1 MTQLLVVA
9 PDGIPEVAAG
19 DDLAALVLAA
29 LPDLTDGDVVVIA
42 SKVVSKAEGRVITGD
57 DRLAAIAD
65 ETVRE
70 VARRGDT
77 VIAQT
82 RHGFVMAAAGVDASN
97 VEVGRLVLLPLDPD
111 ESARRLRAELRV
123 ATGARVGVIVTDTFG
138 RPWRHGQTD
147 LAVGA
152 AGITVLDELSG
163 QTDRYG
169 NPLVVTAAA
178 IADEVAGAADLVKSK
193 LSARPLAL
201 VRGLAP
207 MVTDDDGPGV
217 AALIRLGPLDMFRLG
232 TREAVQEAV
241 AVAAASSS
249 WASASPASAGSAGVV
264 MTDGDGPGLDVALL
278 TDILDVT
285 GLADELELGG
295 DGNVRVRLRPDLLA
309 LDPFE
314 LGVRVGRA
322 SVLLAGSGFG
332 LVGHPPAL
340 HVSPLPR

>member
-1 MTQLLVVA
+1 MTELLVVA
-9 PDGIPEVAAG
+9 PDGIPEVG
-19 DDLAALVLAA
+19 TGNDLAALVVAA
-29 LPDLTDGDVVVIA
+29 VPDLADGDIVLIA
-42 SKVVSKAEGRVITGD
+42 SKVVSKSEGRVVPGH

-111 ESARRLRAELRV
+111 ASARRLRADLLET
-123 ATGARVGVIVTDTFG
+123 TGARVGVIVTDTFG

-169 NPLVVTAAA
+169 NPLFVTAAA
-178 IADEVAGAADLVKSK
+178 VADELAGAADLVKSK
-193 LSARPLAL
+193 LAARPLAV
-201 VRGLAP
+201 VRGLGA
-207 MVTDDDGPGV
+207 MTTEDDGPGV

-232 TREAVQEAV
+232 TREGVAEAV
-241 AVAAASSS
+241 DRAGTAASST
-249 WASASPASAGSAGVV
+249 APAGVV
-264 MTDGDGPGLDVALL
+264 MADADGPGLDLGLL
-278 TDILDVT
+278 ADTLDAS

-295 DGNVRVRLRPDLLA
+295 DGSVVVRLPPELLDLDEL
-309 LDPFE
+309 E
-314 LGVRVGRA
+314 LGLRLGRA
-322 SVLLAGSGFG
+322 SVLLAGNGFG
-332 LVGHPPAL
+332 LVGRPPEL
-340 HVSPLPR
+340 SIRPLPR

>member
-1 MTQLLVVA
+1 MSELLVVA
-9 PDGIPEVAAG
+9 PDGIPEVDAG

-29 LPDLTDGDVVVIA
+29 LPELTGGDILVIA
-42 SKVVSKAEGRVITGD
+42 SKVVSKAEGRVVPGH

-111 ESARRLRAELRV
+111 GSARRLRAELLAR
-123 ATGARVGVIVTDTFG
+123 TGVRVGVIVTDTFG

-152 AGITVLDELSG
+152 AGIRVLDELSG
-163 QTDRYG
+163 HTDRYG

-178 IADEVAGAADLVKSK
+178 VADELAGAADLVKSK
-193 LSARPLAL
+193 LSARPVAL
-201 VRGLAP
+201 VRGLAS
-207 MVTDDDGPGV
+207 MVTEDDGPGV

-232 TREAVQEAV
+232 TREAVDEAV
-241 AVAAASSS
+241 GAAAAAAST
-249 WASASPASAGSAGVV
+249 SALPGVV
-264 MTDGDGPGLDVALL
+264 MADADGPGIDLALL
-278 TDILDVT
+278 ADTLEAT
-285 GLADELELGG
+285 GVADELELGG
-295 DGNVRVRLRPDLLA
+295 DGSVLVRLRPELLE
-309 LDPFE
+309 LDPIE
-314 LGVRVGRA
+314 LGLRVGRA
-322 SVLLAGSGFG
+322 SVLLAGNGFG
-332 LVGHPPAL
+332 LIGRPPDL
-340 HVSPLPR
+340 SVRQLRR

>member
-1 MTQLLVVA
+1 MTELLVVA
-9 PDGIPEVAAG
+9 PDGIPEVEAG

-29 LPDLTDGDVVVIA
+29 LPDLTDGDIVVIA
-42 SKVVSKAEGRVITGD
+42 SKVVSKAEGRVVPGH

-82 RHGFVMAAAGVDASN
+82 RHGFVMAAAGVDSSN

-111 ESARRLRAELRV
+111 GSARRLRGDLFA

-152 AGITVLDELSG
+152 AGVTVLDELSG

-169 NPLVVTAAA
+169 NPLIVTAAA
-178 IADEVAGAADLVKSK
+178 VADELAGAADLVKSK

-201 VRGLAP
+201 VRGVAS
-207 MVTDDDGPGV
+207 MVTEDDGPGV
-217 AALIRLGPLDMFRLG
+217 SALIRLGPLDMFRLG
-232 TREAVQEAV
+232 NREAVEEAV
-241 AVAAASSS
+241 DAATAAAASSS
-249 WASASPASAGSAGVV
+249 APGVV
-264 MTDGDGPGLDVALL
+264 MADADGPGLDLALL
-278 TDILDVT
+278 ADTLDAS
-285 GLADELELGG
+285 GLADGLELGG
-295 DGNVRVRLRPDLLA
+295 DGRVLVRLRPALLE
-309 LDPFE
+309 LEPLE
-314 LGVRVGRA
+314 LGLRVGRA
-322 SVLLAGSGFG
+322 SVLLAGNGFG
-332 LVGHPPAL
+332 LVGRPPDL
-340 HVSPLPR
+340 SVQQLPR